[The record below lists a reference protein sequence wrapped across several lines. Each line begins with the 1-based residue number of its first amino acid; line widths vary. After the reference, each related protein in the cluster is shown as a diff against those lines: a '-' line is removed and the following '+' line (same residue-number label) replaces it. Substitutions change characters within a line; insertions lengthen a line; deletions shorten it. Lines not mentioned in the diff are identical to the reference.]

1 MRMPFGLGS
10 EGLWW
15 KNVPAGVC
23 FCLKS
28 NLPWL
33 WLMSLR
39 VEWQPAAERSTAL
52 PGLFVPRADGKDG
65 GGGSHVLD
73 SGTGCWLK
81 NPDPNTLPPTA
92 WLCQPTHTNTHT
104 HRQLGGAAPQHTNM
118 RVLVSLK
125 CGVVHVM
132 TILTVTFWYLRIF
145 INVKCK
151 SFINYT
157 LSALII
163 LNDLITL

>member
-65 GGGSHVLD
+65 GGVP
-73 SGTGCWLK
+73 C
-81 NPDPNTLPPTA
+81 A
-92 WLCQPTHTNTHT
+92 WLRDGVLTEEPWPQHTTTNSLAVSTHT
-104 HRQLGGAAPQHTNM
+104 HKHSHTQTVGGRSCTTTHKYAGACFSKVWSCSCYDHTDSYI
-118 RVLVSLK
+118 LIFEDIYK
-125 CGVVHVM
+125 C
-132 TILTVTFWYLRIF
+132 
-145 INVKCK
+145 
-151 SFINYT
+151 
-157 LSALII
+157 
-163 LNDLITL
+163 